1 MTQSKPRAMEH
12 QAAIMPESEM
22 RIAFLPAKDF
32 FCVSVPV
39 APAVP
44 SAVPSAVPCL
54 ALRLLLLEP

>member
-1 MTQSKPRAMEH
+1 MEH

-22 RIAFLPAKDF
+22 RIAFLTAKDF

-44 SAVPSAVPCL
+44 SAVPCL
-54 ALRLLLLEP
+54 ALRLMLLEP